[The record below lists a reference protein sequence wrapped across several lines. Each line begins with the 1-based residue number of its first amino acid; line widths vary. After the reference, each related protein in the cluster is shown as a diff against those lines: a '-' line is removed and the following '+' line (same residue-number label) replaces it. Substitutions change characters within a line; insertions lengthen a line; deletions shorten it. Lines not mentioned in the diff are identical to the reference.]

1 MNSYHINNRYISM
14 KDFLITLWILIL
26 LLLWIYF
33 FSNLKEKYETQEAIN
48 NRQIVTLKKVV
59 DWDTINVLLS
69 WEAVSVR
76 LIWVDTPE
84 KTTTRYWYTQCY
96 GQEATDYLS
105 WLLPKWTTLQ
115 LEYDESQGL
124 YDKHDRILAYIFL
137 SWVNINELII
147 KNWYWWEYTYNL
159 SYRYQSEFINA
170 ENYAIENNL
179 WLWSYC
185 LEEYSKQKETNSLLG
200 KLWIAIEQLSD

>member
-1 MNSYHINNRYISM
+1 M
-14 KDFLITLWILIL
+14 KDTLITLWILIL

-33 FSNLKEKYETQEAIN
+33 FSNLREKYDKDVALE
-48 NRQIVTLKKVV
+48 NRQIVTVKKVV

-69 WEAVSVR
+69 WEIASVR

-105 WLLPKWTTLQ
+105 WLLLRWSKIE
-115 LEYDESQGL
+115 LEYDDSQWL
-124 YDKHDRILAYIFL
+124 YDKHDRILAYVL
-137 SWVNINELII
+137 QSWVNINELII

-159 SYRYQSEFINA
+159 SYRYQSEFIDA
-170 ENYAIENNL
+170 ENFAIKNNL
-179 WLWSYC
+179 WLWNYC
-185 LEEYSKQKETNSLLG
+185 IEEYSKQWEANSVLE